1 MPDLPEIILLS
12 PAMTSPFHQLI
23 LTDYPVNKLV
33 CYLLG
38 LYQPLPQQ
46 MIVVNI
52 DYNDGKIIC
61 NKQPGCG

>member
-1 MPDLPEIILLS
+1 
-12 PAMTSPFHQLI
+12 MTSPFHQLI